1 MGRGHLEQGDNHMK
15 YAIITGASR
24 GIGLAT
30 AKRFLQEGY
39 QVINLARTPC
49 PLPEVKNIKIDLSV
63 SLVPDTQ
70 TRLQHSLTDLLV
82 KPIDTIAL
90 IHNAGMVHK
99 DRAHQGS
106 SIIYLGSTLSYK
118 GVSDYFSYIVSKH
131 GVLGMMRASAQDLK
145 PFGIHS

>member
-99 DRAHQGS
+99 DRAHQVTSKGFLEMMQVNLLSIFELNQIIIPWMPHHQGS
-106 SIIYLGSTLSYK
+106 SIIYLGS
-118 GVSDYFSYIVSKH
+118 
-131 GVLGMMRASAQDLK
+131 
-145 PFGIHS
+145 